1 MEGRRKIKRTTS
13 VYRRATATSTK
24 QKMGTNTRGYT
35 YSTGVASEQ
44 RRTGTGCD
52 RSDVRNNAK
61 APCVEGRLGVED
73 SMD

>member
-1 MEGRRKIKRTTS
+1 MEGRRKIKRTTR

-24 QKMGTNTRGYT
+24 QKITNTRGYT